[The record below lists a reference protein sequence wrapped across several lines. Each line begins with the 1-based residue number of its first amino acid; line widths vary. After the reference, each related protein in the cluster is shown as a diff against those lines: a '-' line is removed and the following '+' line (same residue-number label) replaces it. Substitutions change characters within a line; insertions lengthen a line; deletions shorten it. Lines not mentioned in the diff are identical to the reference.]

1 MNPSTEDMLTAIEK
15 VNAENIFILPN
26 NGNVILAATQA
37 KSLVED
43 KKIFVIPS
51 KTAPQGISAMVSFL
65 ADKSAEENEAMMT
78 EALGYVK
85 SGEVTYAVRD
95 TSFEGKEIREGDIM
109 GISDKGIQTVG
120 QDIAEVTVKLA
131 DELVDEDSGL
141 VSIYFGADAT
151 EEDAQA
157 IADTI
162 GEQHPDLDVEVHFG
176 GQPVYYYLLSVE

>member
-1 MNPSTEDMLTAIEK
+1 
-15 VNAENIFILPN
+15 
-26 NGNVILAATQA
+26 
-37 KSLVED
+37 
-43 KKIFVIPS
+43 
-51 KTAPQGISAMVSFL
+51 
-65 ADKSAEENEAMMT
+65 MT